1 MIQFTNVFMTYP
13 SGNKALQN
21 INLSIEK
28 GEMVYISGRSGAG
41 KSTLLKLINLIDRH
55 ARGQIIVNGQ
65 NLERITRKRIP
76 IFRRNIGFIFQNH
89 RLLDDRTIFDN
100 VALPLIIAGS
110 NHQEVK
116 RRVQAA
122 LDKVD
127 LLSKINSYPMELS
140 GGEQQRIGVARAVV
154 NRPAIL
160 IADEPTG
167 NLDPMLSW
175 EMMKLFEQFNQVGV
189 TVLIASH
196 ELDMIKHMNKKI
208 IILNKG
214 RILDSN
220 NENKEYENK
229 RIECVCKKS
238 SNIYMYVLH

>member
-55 ARGQIIVNGQ
+55 TRGQIIVNGQ
-65 NLERITRKRIP
+65 NIERITRKRIP

-220 NENKEYENK
+220 NENKELLKN
-229 RIECVCKKS
+229 
-238 SNIYMYVLH
+238 

>member
-55 ARGQIIVNGQ
+55 TRGQIIVNGQ
-65 NLERITRKRIP
+65 NIERITRKRIP

-140 GGEQQRIGVARAVV
+140 GVEQQRIGVARAVV

-220 NENKEYENK
+220 NENKELLKN
-229 RIECVCKKS
+229 
-238 SNIYMYVLH
+238 

>member
-214 RILDSN
+214 RILN
-220 NENKEYENK
+220 NDNTNE
-229 RIECVCKKS
+229 
-238 SNIYMYVLH
+238 

>member
-196 ELDMIKHMNKKI
+196 ELDMIKHMNKRI

-214 RILDSN
+214 RILN
-220 NENKEYENK
+220 NDNTNK
-229 RIECVCKKS
+229 
-238 SNIYMYVLH
+238 

>member
-13 SGNKALQN
+13 SGNKALQD
-21 INLSIEK
+21 INLIIEK

-55 ARGQIIVNGQ
+55 TRGQIIVKGQ
-65 NLERITRKRIP
+65 NLERISRKRIP
-76 IFRRNIGFIFQNH
+76 MFRRNVGFIFQNH

-100 VALPLIIAGS
+100 VALPLIISGS

-214 RILDSN
+214 RILDSD
-220 NENKEYENK
+220 NENKELLKN
-229 RIECVCKKS
+229 
-238 SNIYMYVLH
+238 

>member
-1 MIQFTNVFMTYP
+1 MIQFSNVFMAYP
-13 SGNKALQN
+13 SGNKALLD
-21 INLSIEK
+21 INLTIDK
-28 GEMVYISGRSGAG
+28 GEMVYVSGRSGAG
-41 KSTLLKLINLIDRH
+41 KSTLLKLINLIDRPT
-55 ARGQIIVNGQ
+55 RGQIIVKGQ
-65 NLERITRKRIP
+65 NLERISRKRIP
-76 IFRRNIGFIFQNH
+76 MFRRNVGFIFQNH

-100 VALPLIIAGS
+100 VALPLIISGS

-196 ELDMIKHMNKKI
+196 EIDMIKHMNKRI

-214 RILDSN
+214 RILN
-220 NENKEYENK
+220 NDNTN
-229 RIECVCKKS
+229 
-238 SNIYMYVLH
+238 

>member
-214 RILDSN
+214 RILDNN
-220 NENKEYENK
+220 NENKELLKN
-229 RIECVCKKS
+229 
-238 SNIYMYVLH
+238 

>member
-196 ELDMIKHMNKKI
+196 ELDMIKHMNKRI

-214 RILDSN
+214 RIIN
-220 NENKEYENK
+220 NDNTNE
-229 RIECVCKKS
+229 
-238 SNIYMYVLH
+238 

>member
-21 INLSIEK
+21 INLNIDN
-28 GEMVYISGRSGAG
+28 GEMVYVSGRSGAG

-55 ARGQIIVNGQ
+55 TRGQIIVKGQ
-65 NLERITRKRIP
+65 NLERIKRNRVP

-89 RLLDDRTIFDN
+89 RLLNDRTIFDN
-100 VALPLIIAGS
+100 VALPLVIAG
-110 NHQEVK
+110 NGHQEIK
-116 RRVQAA
+116 RRVHAA

-127 LLSKINSYPMELS
+127 LLSKINNYPMELS

-160 IADEPTG
+160 LADEPTG
-167 NLDPMLSW
+167 NLDPTLSW

-196 ELDMIKHMNKKI
+196 ELDMIKNMKKRI

-214 RILDSN
+214 QIT
-220 NENKEYENK
+220 NKTDAPHGLTLN
-229 RIECVCKKS
+229 
-238 SNIYMYVLH
+238 

>member
-1 MIQFTNVFMTYP
+1 MIQFTNVFMAYP
-13 SGNKALQN
+13 GGNKALQN

-100 VALPLIIAGS
+100 VALPLIISGS

-220 NENKEYENK
+220 NENKELLKN
-229 RIECVCKKS
+229 
-238 SNIYMYVLH
+238 

>member
-175 EMMKLFEQFNQVGV
+175 EMMKLFEQFNQVGL

-196 ELDMIKHMNKKI
+196 
-208 IILNKG
+208 
-214 RILDSN
+214 
-220 NENKEYENK
+220 
-229 RIECVCKKS
+229 
-238 SNIYMYVLH
+238 

>member
-1 MIQFTNVFMTYP
+1 MSQFTNVFMTYP
-13 SGNKALQN
+13 SGNKALQG
-21 INLSIEK
+21 INLIIEK

-220 NENKEYENK
+220 NENKELLKN
-229 RIECVCKKS
+229 
-238 SNIYMYVLH
+238 

>member
-13 SGNKALQN
+13 SGNKALQD
-21 INLSIEK
+21 INLIIEK

-55 ARGQIIVNGQ
+55 TRGQIIVKGQ
-65 NLERITRKRIP
+65 NLERISRKRIP
-76 IFRRNIGFIFQNH
+76 MFRRNVGFIFQNH

-100 VALPLIIAGS
+100 VALPLIISGS

-140 GGEQQRIGVARAVV
+140 GGEQQRIGGARAVV

-167 NLDPMLSW
+167 NLDPMLSR

-196 ELDMIKHMNKKI
+196 ELDMIKHMNKRI

-214 RILDSN
+214 RILN
-220 NENKEYENK
+220 NDNTNE
-229 RIECVCKKS
+229 
-238 SNIYMYVLH
+238 

>member
-1 MIQFTNVFMTYP
+1 
-13 SGNKALQN
+13 
-21 INLSIEK
+21 
-28 GEMVYISGRSGAG
+28 
-41 KSTLLKLINLIDRH
+41 
-55 ARGQIIVNGQ
+55 
-65 NLERITRKRIP
+65 
-76 IFRRNIGFIFQNH
+76 
-89 RLLDDRTIFDN
+89 
-100 VALPLIIAGS
+100 
-110 NHQEVK
+110 
-116 RRVQAA
+116 
-122 LDKVD
+122 
-127 LLSKINSYPMELS
+127 MELS

-220 NENKEYENK
+220 NEHKELLKN
-229 RIECVCKKS
+229 
-238 SNIYMYVLH
+238 

>member
-196 ELDMIKHMNKKI
+196 ELDMIKHMNKRI
-208 IILNKG
+208 IVLNKG
-214 RILDSN
+214 RILNSDN
-220 NENKEYENK
+220 ANE
-229 RIECVCKKS
+229 
-238 SNIYMYVLH
+238 

>member
-13 SGNKALQN
+13 SGNKALQD
-21 INLSIEK
+21 INLIIEK

-55 ARGQIIVNGQ
+55 TRGQIIVKGQ
-65 NLERITRKRIP
+65 NLERISRKRIP
-76 IFRRNIGFIFQNH
+76 MFRRNVGFIFQNH

-100 VALPLIIAGS
+100 VALPLIISGS

-196 ELDMIKHMNKKI
+196 ELDMIKHMNKRI
-208 IILNKG
+208 IVLNKG
-214 RILDSN
+214 RILNSDN
-220 NENKEYENK
+220 ANE
-229 RIECVCKKS
+229 
-238 SNIYMYVLH
+238 

>member
-1 MIQFTNVFMTYP
+1 MIQFTNVFMSYP

-21 INLSIEK
+21 INLYIDK
-28 GEMVYISGRSGAG
+28 GEMVYVSGRSGAG

-55 ARGQIIVNGQ
+55 TRGQIIVNGQ
-65 NLERITRKRIP
+65 NLDRIKNNRVP

-89 RLLDDRTIFDN
+89 RLLNDRTIFDN
-100 VALPLIIAGS
+100 VALPLVIAGNS
-110 NHQEVK
+110 HQEIK

-127 LLSKINSYPMELS
+127 LLSKISSYPMELS

-160 IADEPTG
+160 LADEPTG
-167 NLDPMLSW
+167 NLDPTLSW

-196 ELDMIKHMNKKI
+196 ELDMIKNMKKRI
-208 IILNKG
+208 VILNKG
-214 RILDSN
+214 RITNGEDLP
-220 NENKEYENK
+220 NELIVNS
-229 RIECVCKKS
+229 IERE
-238 SNIYMYVLH
+238 IT

>member
-196 ELDMIKHMNKKI
+196 EIDMIKHMNKKI

-220 NENKEYENK
+220 NENKELLKN
-229 RIECVCKKS
+229 
-238 SNIYMYVLH
+238 

>member
-21 INLSIEK
+21 INLNIDK
-28 GEMVYISGRSGAG
+28 GEMAYISGRSGAG

-55 ARGQIIVNGQ
+55 TRGQIIVKGQ
-65 NLERITRKRIP
+65 NLEKIKNNRIP

-89 RLLDDRTIFDN
+89 RLLNDRTIFDN
-100 VALPLIIAGS
+100 VALPLVISGGS
-110 NHQEVK
+110 HQEVK

-127 LLSKINSYPMELS
+127 LLSKINNCPMELS
-140 GGEQQRIGVARAVV
+140 GGEQQRVGVARAVV
-154 NRPAIL
+154 HRPAVL
-160 IADEPTG
+160 LADEPTG
-167 NLDPMLSW
+167 NLDPALSW
-175 EMMKLFEQFNQVGV
+175 DMMKLFEQFNQVGV

-208 IILNKG
+208 IILDGG
-214 RILDSN
+214 RILEMSDN
-220 NENKEYENK
+220 N
-229 RIECVCKKS
+229 KKFI
-238 SNIYMYVLH
+238 NH

>member
-13 SGNKALQN
+13 SGNKALQD
-21 INLSIEK
+21 INLIIEK
-28 GEMVYISGRSGAG
+28 GEMVYISCRSGAG

-55 ARGQIIVNGQ
+55 TRGQIIVKGQ
-65 NLERITRKRIP
+65 NLERISRKRIP
-76 IFRRNIGFIFQNH
+76 MFRRNVGFIFQNH
-89 RLLDDRTIFDN
+89 RLLDDRTSFDN
-100 VALPLIIAGS
+100 VALPLIISGS

-196 ELDMIKHMNKKI
+196 ELDMIKHMNKRI

-214 RILDSN
+214 RILN
-220 NENKEYENK
+220 NDNTNK
-229 RIECVCKKS
+229 
-238 SNIYMYVLH
+238 